1 MKTLFGAIGLLLV
14 GIICLGFYQGWFHI
28 TIHSTDQSHQIK
40 SSATITVDKDK
51 IKADEEKVKEK
62 VGELGQKTE
71 EKTSDRTGIVT
82 EEERRP

>member
-51 IKADEEKVKEK
+51 IKADEEKV
-62 VGELGQKTE
+62 GELGQKTK

-82 EEERRP
+82 EGERRP